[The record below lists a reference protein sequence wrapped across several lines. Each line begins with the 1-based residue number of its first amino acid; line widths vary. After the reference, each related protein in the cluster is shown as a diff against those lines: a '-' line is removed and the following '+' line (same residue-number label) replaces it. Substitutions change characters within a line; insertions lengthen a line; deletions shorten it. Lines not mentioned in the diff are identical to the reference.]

1 MEGFQGERV
10 LTQDGTYTIRH
21 PVYEEEFHSWQG
33 ARFESEELYMK
44 ASGFQNALTERNDDL
59 GVLDVG
65 LGLGYNALMTLETW
79 MQSSGLCNINMVSLE
94 QTEELLH
101 GLVAATTGWKDGWSA
116 EWREWSQKLGKEAK
130 GLWRA
135 QFLHPLTGKRFEW
148 TAFVGDAR
156 QVPLAPGSLDFVWQ
170 DAFSPKK
177 NPELWTVAWFDK
189 IREASRPSACIVTY
203 SVARLVKDNLNAAGW
218 DYQRVQAAGQKRQWL
233 KALRRNSLST
243 T

>member
-10 LTQDGTYTIRH
+10 LTQDGTYTVRH

-33 ARFESEELYMK
+33 ARFESDELYMK
-44 ASGFQNALTERNDDL
+44 ASGFQDALTYRTDSI

-79 MQSSGLCNINMVSLE
+79 MKSPGICDLHMVSLE
-94 QTEELLH
+94 QTEELLQ
-101 GLVAATTGWKDGWSA
+101 GLVSPETGWKDGWSP
-116 EWREWSQKLGKEAK
+116 EWRDWSQKLNKEAQ

-135 QFLHPLTGKRFEW
+135 EFVHPVSGKRFSW
-148 TAFVGDAR
+148 VAYVGDAR
-156 QVPLAPGSLDFVWQ
+156 NISLPSASLDFIWQ

-177 NPELWTVAWFDK
+177 NPELWTAEWFEK
-189 IREASRPSACIVTY
+189 IRAASRSSACIVTY
-203 SVARLVKDNLNAAGW
+203 SVARIVKDNLNAAGW

-233 KALRRNSLST
+233 KALLKNEKPQ
-243 T
+243 